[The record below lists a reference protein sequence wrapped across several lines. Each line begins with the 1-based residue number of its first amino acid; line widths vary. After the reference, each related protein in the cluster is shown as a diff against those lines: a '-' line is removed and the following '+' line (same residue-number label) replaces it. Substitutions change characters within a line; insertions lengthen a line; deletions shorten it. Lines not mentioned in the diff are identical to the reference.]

1 MVKSVLTVIGENIH
15 TTRVLR
21 TNGKRVIRKE
31 NGDEFVVYKN
41 IDDITSFMP
50 IPDFFKDTQV
60 YKQGSVKHFMIA
72 VTLGMSGSDED
83 RIHGENYISAEIKR
97 QEDKG
102 SNFLDLNVDEIS
114 YKIDIQKE
122 AMAWLIGHYSSV
134 AKLPPCIDSSSVEII
149 QHGLKCYRSVGSPQ
163 GPPMINSASLE
174 RISVLDLV
182 TENNA
187 TAIVTASGIDSMP
200 SEISDRISNLS
211 QMIKQCL
218 ERKIPL
224 SQIYLDALVF
234 PIAVDQNFGNHYLEA
249 VAQIRERFGEEI
261 HITGGLSNVSFGLPL
276 RKLINDTF
284 IRLSIESGV
293 DSAILNPVESD
304 VERIFALDME
314 SERVQ
319 TTINMLLGKDEYCT
333 NFLSKYRSGRLAEI

>member
-1 MVKSVLTVIGENIH
+1 M
-15 TTRVLR
+15 
-21 TNGKRVIRKE
+21 
-31 NGDEFVVYKN
+31 
-41 IDDITSFMP
+41 
-50 IPDFFKDTQV
+50 
-60 YKQGSVKHFMIA
+60 
-72 VTLGMSGSDED
+72 
-83 RIHGENYISAEIKR
+83 
-97 QEDKG
+97 
-102 SNFLDLNVDEIS
+102 
-114 YKIDIQKE
+114 
-122 AMAWLIGHYSSV
+122 
-134 AKLPPCIDSSSVEII
+134 
-149 QHGLKCYRSVGSPQ
+149 
-163 GPPMINSASLE
+163 
-174 RISVLDLV
+174 
-182 TENNA
+182 
-187 TAIVTASGIDSMP
+187 
-200 SEISDRISNLS
+200 S

-319 TTINMLLGKDEYCT
+319 ATINMLLGKDEYCT
-333 NFLSKYRSGRLAEI
+333 DFLSKYRAGKLTKI

>member
-1 MVKSVLTVIGENIH
+1 MPGKGRKVAARQAQVGRRRRRQ
-15 TTRVLR
+15 TREGV
-21 TNGKRVIRKE
+21 
-31 NGDEFVVYKN
+31 
-41 IDDITSFMP
+41 
-50 IPDFFKDTQV
+50 
-60 YKQGSVKHFMIA
+60 A
-72 VTLGMSGSDED
+72 VSSGT
-83 RIHGENYISAEIKR
+83 ISAER
-97 QEDKG
+97 
-102 SNFLDLNVDEIS
+102 
-114 YKIDIQKE
+114 
-122 AMAWLIGHYSSV
+122 LIGN
-134 AKLPPCIDSSSVEII
+134 DE
-149 QHGLKCYRSVGSPQ
+149 G
-163 GPPMINSASLE
+163 E
-174 RISVLDLV
+174 ISVLDLV

-200 SEISDRISNLS
+200 SEISDRISNVS

-218 ERKIPL
+218 EREIPL
-224 SQIYLDALVF
+224 SRIYLDALVF

-249 VAQIRERFGEEI
+249 VAQIRERFGEKI

-333 NFLSKYRSGRLAEI
+333 NFLSKYRSGKLTEI